1 MYIRIDIYIHKEKY
15 ISIYTDK
22 YTQATYIGTYTHMT
36 HTHTHT
42 HTHGYRFLTT
52 YAYIDTNYIIKVNNK
67 DVKIDW
73 EAVPLSSLPI

>member
-1 MYIRIDIYIHKEKY
+1 MYIHIDIYTQRKICKY
-15 ISIYTDK
+15 IYRQVYSGNIHRHIYSHDP
-22 YTQATYIGTYTHMT
+22 Y
-36 HTHTHT
+36 THT